1 MMFLWDKSYKL
12 KNFWYYILGS
22 FILILFS
29 TIGQLPMIPFLP
41 SELPSPDADPMD
53 IFKTIPSNLRLFLL
67 LLSFAFVLP
76 GIWLVVKKLHDLPIM
91 SILSSRKK
99 IDLERVLYSFMLWGT
114 VVSAFVF
121 LEYSLNPENYVFNF
135 KVKEFLILAVIAI
148 LFIPIQ
154 TSVEEIVFRGYLMQ
168 GFGHWLNSRFMA
180 LFLTSTV
187 FGSLHLANP
196 EITALGYEFVIL
208 YITVG
213 FVLGIMTLMDDGLEL
228 ALGFHAANNLIAAL
242 LVTADWTVFQTE
254 SILIDISEP
263 SLGITDWITPFIVF
277 PFFLLYLQGSIH
289 GQTGKKNY
297 FLRLDNFNS
306 IFISLLL

>member
-1 MMFLWDKSYKL
+1 MFLWDKSYKL
-12 KNFWYYILGS
+12 KNFWYYLLGS

-29 TIGQLPMIPFLP
+29 FIGQLPMIPFLP

-67 LLSFAFVLP
+67 LLSFAFVVP

-91 SILSSRKK
+91 SVLSSRKK
-99 IDLERVLYSFMLWGT
+99 IDLERVLYAFMLWGT
-114 VVSAFVF
+114 IVSAFVF
-121 LEYSLNPENYVFNF
+121 LEYSLNSDNYVFNF

-263 SLGITDWITPFIVF
+263 SLGITDWVSPFIVF
-277 PFFLLYLQGSIH
+277 PILLA
-289 GQTGKKNY
+289 
-297 FLRLDNFNS
+297 
-306 IFISLLL
+306 IFARKYSWTNWKEKLFSKVR

>member
-1 MMFLWDKSYKL
+1 MFLWDKSYKL

-114 VVSAFVF
+114 AVSAFVF

-168 GFGHWLNSRFMA
+168 GFGHWFNSRFMA

-277 PFFLLYLQGSIH
+277 PILLALFARKYSWTNWKEKLFS
-289 GQTGKKNY
+289 KV
-297 FLRLDNFNS
+297 R
-306 IFISLLL
+306 

>member
-1 MMFLWDKSYKL
+1 MIFLWDKSYKL

-277 PFFLLYLQGSIH
+277 PILLALFARKYSWTNWKEKLFS
-289 GQTGKKNY
+289 KV
-297 FLRLDNFNS
+297 R
-306 IFISLLL
+306 

>member
-1 MMFLWDKSYKL
+1 MFLWDKSYKL

-99 IDLERVLYSFMLWGT
+99 VDLERVLYSFMLWGT

-254 SILIDISEP
+254 SILIDISAP

-277 PFFLLYLQGSIH
+277 PILLALFARKYSWTNWKEKLFS
-289 GQTGKKNY
+289 KV
-297 FLRLDNFNS
+297 R
-306 IFISLLL
+306 

>member
-1 MMFLWDKSYKL
+1 MFLWDKSYKL

-168 GFGHWLNSRFMA
+168 GFGHWFNSRFMA
-180 LFLTSTV
+180 LFLSSTV

-277 PFFLLYLQGSIH
+277 PILLALFARKYSWTNWKEKLFS
-289 GQTGKKNY
+289 KV
-297 FLRLDNFNS
+297 R
-306 IFISLLL
+306 

>member
-168 GFGHWLNSRFMA
+168 GFGHWFNSRFMA

-213 FVLGIMTLMDDGLEL
+213 FALGIMTLMDDGLEL

-263 SLGITDWITPFIVF
+263 SLGITDWITPFVVF
-277 PFFLLYLQGSIH
+277 PILLALFARKYSWTNWKEKLFS
-289 GQTGKKNY
+289 KV
-297 FLRLDNFNS
+297 R
-306 IFISLLL
+306 

>member
-1 MMFLWDKSYKL
+1 MFLWDKSYKL

-121 LEYSLNPENYVFNF
+121 LEYSLNSENYVFNF

-277 PFFLLYLQGSIH
+277 PILL
-289 GQTGKKNY
+289 
-297 FLRLDNFNS
+297 
-306 IFISLLL
+306 SLFARKYSWTNWKEKLFSKVR

>member
-1 MMFLWDKSYKL
+1 MFLWDKSYKL

-121 LEYSLNPENYVFNF
+121 LEYSLNPEDYVFNF

-168 GFGHWLNSRFMA
+168 GFGHWFNSRFMA

-277 PFFLLYLQGSIH
+277 PILLAVFARKYSWTNWKEKLFS
-289 GQTGKKNY
+289 KV
-297 FLRLDNFNS
+297 R
-306 IFISLLL
+306 

>member
-1 MMFLWDKSYKL
+1 MFLWDKSYKL

-67 LLSFAFVLP
+67 LLSFAFVVP

-91 SILSSRKK
+91 SVLSSRKK

-277 PFFLLYLQGSIH
+277 PILLALFARKYSWTNWKEKLFS
-289 GQTGKKNY
+289 KV
-297 FLRLDNFNS
+297 R
-306 IFISLLL
+306 

>member
-99 IDLERVLYSFMLWGT
+99 IDLERVLYSFMVWGT

-277 PFFLLYLQGSIH
+277 PILLALFARKYSWTNWKEKLFS
-289 GQTGKKNY
+289 KV
-297 FLRLDNFNS
+297 R
-306 IFISLLL
+306 

>member
-1 MMFLWDKSYKL
+1 VFLFDKSYRL
-12 KNFWYYILGS
+12 KNFGYYILGS
-22 FILILFS
+22 FILIFFS
-29 TIGQLPMIPFLP
+29 FIGQLPMIPFLP
-41 SELPSPDADPMD
+41 TEFPSPDANPMD
-53 IFKTIPSNLRLFLL
+53 IFKSIPSNLRLFLL
-67 LLSFAFVLP
+67 LLSFVAVVP
-76 GIWLVVKKLHDLPIM
+76 GIWLVVNKLHDLPIM

-99 IDLERVLYSFMLWGT
+99 IDLERVMYSFMLWGSI
-114 VVSAFVF
+114 VSAFVF
-121 LEYSLNPENYVFNF
+121 IEYSLSPESYEINF
-135 KVKEFLILAVIAI
+135 KLKEFLILAVIAI

-180 LFLTSTV
+180 LFLSSVV

-196 EITALGYEFVIL
+196 EITALGYEFIFL

-213 FVLGIMTLMDDGLEL
+213 FLLGIMTLMDDGLEL

-263 SLGITDWITPFIVF
+263 SLGITDFIAPFVVYPI
-277 PFFLLYLQGSIH
+277 LLV
-289 GQTGKKNY
+289 
-297 FLRLDNFNS
+297 
-306 IFISLLL
+306 IFARKYSWTNWREKLFSRTR

>member
-1 MMFLWDKSYKL
+1 MFLWDKSYKL

-76 GIWLVVKKLHDLPIM
+76 GIWLIVKKLHDLPIM

-277 PFFLLYLQGSIH
+277 PILLALFARKYSWTNWKEKLFS
-289 GQTGKKNY
+289 KV
-297 FLRLDNFNS
+297 R
-306 IFISLLL
+306 

>member
-1 MMFLWDKSYKL
+1 MFLWDKSYKL

-168 GFGHWLNSRFMA
+168 GFGHWFNSRFMA

-263 SLGITDWITPFIVF
+263 SLSIIDWISPFIVF
-277 PFFLLYLQGSIH
+277 PILLALFARKYSWTNWKEKLFS
-289 GQTGKKNY
+289 KV
-297 FLRLDNFNS
+297 R
-306 IFISLLL
+306 

>member
-1 MMFLWDKSYKL
+1 MFLWDKSYKL

-67 LLSFAFVLP
+67 LLSFVFVLP
-76 GIWLVVKKLHDLPIM
+76 GIWLVVKKLHDLPLI
-91 SILSSRKK
+91 SVLSGRKK

-135 KVKEFLILAVIAI
+135 KVKEFLILAAIAI

-154 TSVEEIVFRGYLMQ
+154 TSIEEIVFRGYLMQ

-242 LVTADWTVFQTE
+242 LLTADWTVFQTE

-263 SLGITDWITPFIVF
+263 SLGIIDWITPFIVF
-277 PFFLLYLQGSIH
+277 PILLALFARKYSWTNWKEKLFS
-289 GQTGKKNY
+289 KV
-297 FLRLDNFNS
+297 R
-306 IFISLLL
+306 

>member
-1 MMFLWDKSYKL
+1 MFLWDKSYKL

-99 IDLERVLYSFMLWGT
+99 IDLERVLYSFMLWGSI
-114 VVSAFVF
+114 VSAFVF

-242 LVTADWTVFQTE
+242 LLTADWTVFQTE

-277 PFFLLYLQGSIH
+277 PILLALFARKYSWTNWKEKLFS
-289 GQTGKKNY
+289 KV
-297 FLRLDNFNS
+297 R
-306 IFISLLL
+306 

>member
-1 MMFLWDKSYKL
+1 MFLWDKSYKL

-29 TIGQLPMIPFLP
+29 IIGQLPMIPFLP

-67 LLSFAFVLP
+67 LLSFAFVVP

-91 SILSSRKK
+91 SVLSSRKK

-168 GFGHWLNSRFMA
+168 GFGHWFNSRFMA

-263 SLGITDWITPFIVF
+263 SLGIIDWISPFIVF
-277 PFFLLYLQGSIH
+277 PILLALFARKYSWTNWKEKLFS
-289 GQTGKKNY
+289 KV
-297 FLRLDNFNS
+297 R
-306 IFISLLL
+306 

>member
-1 MMFLWDKSYKL
+1 MFLWDKSYKL

-121 LEYSLNPENYVFNF
+121 LEYSLNPEDYVFNF

-277 PFFLLYLQGSIH
+277 PILLAVFALSLIH
-289 GQTGKKNY
+289 
-297 FLRLDNFNS
+297 
-306 IFISLLL
+306 I

>member
-1 MMFLWDKSYKL
+1 MFLWDKSYKL

-67 LLSFAFVLP
+67 LLSFAFVVP

-91 SILSSRKK
+91 SVLSSRKK

-121 LEYSLNPENYVFNF
+121 LEYSLNPDNYVFNF

-277 PFFLLYLQGSIH
+277 PILLAVFARKYSWTNWKEKLFS
-289 GQTGKKNY
+289 KV
-297 FLRLDNFNS
+297 R
-306 IFISLLL
+306 

>member
-1 MMFLWDKSYKL
+1 MFLWDKSYKL

-135 KVKEFLILAVIAI
+135 KAKEFLILAVIAI

-263 SLGITDWITPFIVF
+263 SLGVTDWITPFIVF
-277 PFFLLYLQGSIH
+277 PILLALFARKYSWTNWKEKLFS
-289 GQTGKKNY
+289 KV
-297 FLRLDNFNS
+297 R
-306 IFISLLL
+306 

>member
-1 MMFLWDKSYKL
+1 MFLWDKSYKL

-29 TIGQLPMIPFLP
+29 IIGQLPMIPFLP

-67 LLSFAFVLP
+67 LLSFAFVVP

-91 SILSSRKK
+91 SVLSSRKK

-121 LEYSLNPENYVFNF
+121 LEYSLNPDNYVFNF
-135 KVKEFLILAVIAI
+135 KVKEFLILAVLAI

-277 PFFLLYLQGSIH
+277 PILLALFARKYSWTNWKEKLFS
-289 GQTGKKNY
+289 KV
-297 FLRLDNFNS
+297 R
-306 IFISLLL
+306 

>member
-1 MMFLWDKSYKL
+1 MFLWDKSYKL

-135 KVKEFLILAVIAI
+135 KVKEFLILVVIAI

-277 PFFLLYLQGSIH
+277 PILLALFARKYSWTNWKEKLFS
-289 GQTGKKNY
+289 KV
-297 FLRLDNFNS
+297 R
-306 IFISLLL
+306 

>member
-1 MMFLWDKSYKL
+1 MFLWDKSYKL
-12 KNFWYYILGS
+12 KSFWYYILGS

-91 SILSSRKK
+91 SVLSSRKK

-242 LVTADWTVFQTE
+242 LLTADWTVFQTE

-277 PFFLLYLQGSIH
+277 PILLSVFARKYSWTNWKEKLFS
-289 GQTGKKNY
+289 KV
-297 FLRLDNFNS
+297 R
-306 IFISLLL
+306 

>member
-91 SILSSRKK
+91 SVLSSRKK
-99 IDLERVLYSFMLWGT
+99 IDLERVLYSFMIWGT

-135 KVKEFLILAVIAI
+135 KVKEFLILAVVAI

-242 LVTADWTVFQTE
+242 LLTADWTVFQTE

-277 PFFLLYLQGSIH
+277 PILLALFARKYSWTNWKEKLFS
-289 GQTGKKNY
+289 KV
-297 FLRLDNFNS
+297 R
-306 IFISLLL
+306 

>member
-1 MMFLWDKSYKL
+1 MFLWDKSYKL

-29 TIGQLPMIPFLP
+29 IIGQLPMIPFLP

-67 LLSFAFVLP
+67 LLSFAFVVP

-91 SILSSRKK
+91 SVLSSRKK

-277 PFFLLYLQGSIH
+277 PILLAVFARKYSWTNWKEKLFS
-289 GQTGKKNY
+289 KV
-297 FLRLDNFNS
+297 R
-306 IFISLLL
+306 

>member
-1 MMFLWDKSYKL
+1 MFLWDKSYKL

-99 IDLERVLYSFMLWGT
+99 IDLERVLYSFMFWGT

-277 PFFLLYLQGSIH
+277 PILLAVIC
-289 GQTGKKNY
+289 KE
-297 FLRLDNFNS
+297 
-306 IFISLLL
+306 IFMDKLERKIIF

>member
-1 MMFLWDKSYKL
+1 MFLWDKSYKL

-99 IDLERVLYSFMLWGT
+99 IDLERVLYSFMVWGT

-277 PFFLLYLQGSIH
+277 PILLALFARKYSWTNWKEKLFS
-289 GQTGKKNY
+289 KV
-297 FLRLDNFNS
+297 R
-306 IFISLLL
+306 

>member
-1 MMFLWDKSYKL
+1 MFLWDKSYKL

-99 IDLERVLYSFMLWGT
+99 IDLERVLYSFMVWGT

-168 GFGHWLNSRFMA
+168 GFGHWLNSRFLA

-277 PFFLLYLQGSIH
+277 PILLALFARKYSWTNWKEKLFS
-289 GQTGKKNY
+289 KV
-297 FLRLDNFNS
+297 R
-306 IFISLLL
+306 